1 MQNKSTRFY
10 LAIVLFSVF
19 LMVGC
24 TELYGSLRPS
34 PDVEK
39 IFYDK
44 KQLPDFNYY
53 YNGRPN
59 LPYAVIGIHK
69 DYNFNDRVWI
79 KLEDNS
85 DIYDK
90 IGHILHSPKSRYNKI
105 GSDILDPSGNIVGVW
120 FSYFRRT
127 VVKVYPDM
135 RIDVFSP
142 YIPNGRR

>member
-19 LMVGC
+19 LMAGC
-24 TELYGSLRPS
+24 MESYGSIRPN

-53 YNGRPN
+53 YNGRSN

-127 VVKVYPDM
+127 VIKIYPDM